1 MCRLHPAL
9 ASLLIVLLVWSPT
22 ATVLAQEETPPSEDD
37 GAARKRAIEVFT
49 QGKTALKANDYDAA
63 LQFFSKAQAIF
74 EHEPLIILALAKTHD
89 QAGNLEKALNYF
101 KLFLKTAPPDEVER
115 PFAVKR
121 IGELERLLASRP
133 GTLKL
138 NNLPSQTRVEINGE
152 KREPNHENKLFLPPG
167 SYDVLVTMDKRI
179 PYERKG
185 IRLGPGESKTLEV
198 VLVAPIDESR
208 LPRDHT
214 WTWVAGGATAAALMA
229 TGVLGVMTSSS
240 KSTYL
245 KHFDEQGHPVKA
257 TLDSYGCQVGEP
269 CPEAIAEGSEYRQEF
284 IDRQNWTLIAGLTAS
299 GLALATVALFFAAP
313 VKDPTRALMRP
324 SDALQIAPQLSADGA
339 GLVVGLRF

>member
-1 MCRLHPAL
+1 MRRLHPAL
-9 ASLLIVLLVWSPT
+9 ASLLIMLLAWSPT
-22 ATVLAQEETPPSEDD
+22 ACVLAQTQPLSEDEL
-37 GAARKRAIEVFT
+37 AARQRALEVFK

-63 LQFFSKAQAIF
+63 LQFFSKALAIF

-89 QAGNLEKALNYF
+89 RAGNHEKALNYF
-101 KLFLKTAPPDEVER
+101 NLFLKTASPGEVER
-115 PFAVKR
+115 PEVVKH

-138 NNLPSQTRVEINGE
+138 NNLPSQARVEINGE

-179 PYERKG
+179 PYERRT
-185 IRLGPGESKTLEV
+185 IRLGPGEAKTLDV
-198 VLVAPIDESR
+198 VLVAPVDESK
-208 LPRDHT
+208 LPRNHT
-214 WTWVAGGATAAALMA
+214 WTWIAGGATGAALLA

-240 KSTYL
+240 KSKYFERFNERGQPL
-245 KHFDEQGHPVKA
+245 KV
-257 TLDSYGCQVGEP
+257 TLEDYDCQKGEV
-269 CPEAIAEGSEYRQEF
+269 CPEALAEGDKYRQEF
-284 IDRQNWTLIAGLTAS
+284 IDRQNWMLIAGLTAS

-313 VKDPTRALMRP
+313 VKDPARALMRP
-324 SDALQIAPQLSADGA
+324 VDSWQVLPSLRPDGG